1 MKYLRNLIVAGLA
14 LAAAFAAVPEAAF
27 AASQV
32 MCSPDAAA
40 GATGARRVQ
49 NPNTSNSYSLNSN
62 GCGIIAS
69 ADIGYFLTQGFS
81 PGPDHNTLIYTT
93 GALPASG
100 TADIVIGAIPPGA
113 YIQMVIIQNT
123 TANAVTGGVSLGTTA
138 NGTDIVAAQ
147 AVGAN
152 GLVFVTDA
160 TLLKRVFSTTV
171 STVLHAAPVTSSNTA
186 NLTFSIV
193 YGYF

>member
-1 MKYLRNLIVAGLA
+1 MKFARHLIFAAAAL
-14 LAAAFAAVPEAAF
+14 LAATLAAPQAF

-32 MCSPDAAA
+32 LCAPEAA
-40 GATGARRVQ
+40 GTAAGPKVVV
-49 NPNTSNSYSLNSN
+49 NPNTNVRYSLNSG
-62 GCGIIAS
+62 GCAIIAS
-69 ADIGYFLTQGFS
+69 GDIGYMLSQGYT
-81 PGPDHNTLIYTT
+81 PGPSLNTLIYTT

-100 TADIVIGAIPPGA
+100 TGDIVIGAIPAGA
-113 YIQMVIIQNT
+113 YIQQVIVQNT

-152 GLVFVTDA
+152 ALVFVTDA
-160 TLLKRVFSTTV
+160 TLLKRVFSTTAG
-171 STVLHAAPVTSSNTA
+171 TPLHLAPVTSSNTA
-186 NLTFSIV
+186 NLTVSII